1 VDSGP
6 MHIAAALTSR
16 LLAIH
21 TWSDPA
27 KVGPNRPEAWIWK
40 DATCFQMR
48 DLANTSA
55 HLPCR
60 DIGEVAALVSQLKK
74 SMSS

>member
-1 VDSGP
+1 
-6 MHIAAALTSR
+6 
-16 LLAIH
+16 
-21 TWSDPA
+21 
-27 KVGPNRPEAWIWK
+27 
-40 DATCFQMR
+40 MR

-60 DIGEVAALVSQLKK
+60 DIGELASLVSQLKE